1 MLVLALGAWVA
12 PGAALAEN
20 DMCDGRTAQSAA
32 AELAASSG
40 PKVVRVL
47 IKLKTPG
54 GADRAA
60 LDRDSSALAETL
72 KRAGA
77 YSAAPIGGQPLVVA
91 ELDKERLVEVAKD
104 PRVAC
109 ITQDVPGKAY

>member
-1 MLVLALGAWVA
+1 MLVLALGAWLA

-32 AELAASSG
+32 AELAMSPG